1 VASAQPSGGRL
12 PPTWLAGFV
21 AAGLVVV
28 VGLAAA
34 AGNPVA
40 TSPFVPGP
48 VEGVGGA
55 PVPQGSPSPV
65 DQDPEGLG
73 WLGYLVGGLIL
84 ASAVVL
90 VITLVVLAI
99 RMLSGRNTG
108 LLSRR
113 VLEPEELDL
122 LMAQLPDVDL
132 LGRDMPVAAAV
143 QAGLVDVVHGHDV
156 RAAIITAWLR
166 LEEAAATIGTPRRDT
181 DAPDDLVQ
189 RLLGGH
195 AVGPVRLQ
203 ELAEL
208 YRRAR
213 FSRSPLGEPDRAA
226 AVGALS
232 AVRADLLGEPV
243 GAGDPAG
250 SSGTG
255 ERWPTR
261 WN

>member
-1 VASAQPSGGRL
+1 MASAQQSTRRL
-12 PPTWLAGFV
+12 PPTWLAGLL
-21 AAGLVVV
+21 ATGLVIA
-28 VGLAAA
+28 VGFAAA

-48 VEGVGGA
+48 AERIGGVPA
-55 PVPQGSPSPV
+55 PAGSPSPV
-65 DQDPEGLG
+65 DQDPDGMG
-73 WLGYLVGGLIL
+73 WLGYLVGGLVL
-84 ASAVVL
+84 ATVVVL

-99 RMLSGRNTG
+99 RMLSGRNAG

-122 LMAQLPDVDL
+122 LMAPLPDVDL
-132 LGRDMPVAAAV
+132 LGRATPVAAAV

-166 LEEAAATIGTPRRDT
+166 LEEAAATVGTPRRDT
-181 DAPDDLVQ
+181 DAPNDLVQ
-189 RLLGGH
+189 RLLVGH
-195 AVGPVRLQ
+195 AVGPLRLQ

-213 FSRSPLGEPDRAA
+213 FSRAPLGEPDRAA
-226 AVGALS
+226 AVRALS

-243 GAGDPAG
+243 GAGGPSG
-250 SSGTG
+250 SPGAG

-261 WN
+261 WS